1 MTGAVLL
8 KRPTFR
14 VGELLLLLLTLG
26 MAFMHLRHQAMFIII
41 AVLIVTPKLS
51 NRTAEDGRPLFH
63 SAKDRR
69 VWLAGAALLAAGIL
83 SLRVIVP
90 LTPKETYS
98 NPRRLLAH
106 VPAEMRGKPVFNEYS
121 LGGPLIL
128 AGIKPFIDGR
138 SDMYGDAFTQNYL
151 KIVGGDRKAFADA
164 VRRYG
169 IRWTILQKGDPLA
182 KMLDSSPGWRRVYSD
197 SVGVIHVQ
205 RNAPRAPVSD
215 KQNEGQDRG

>member
-1 MTGAVLL
+1 
-8 KRPTFR
+8 
-14 VGELLLLLLTLG
+14 

-51 NRTAEDGRPLFH
+51 NRTAEDGQPLFH

-83 SLRVIVP
+83 GLRVIVP

-98 NPRRLLAH
+98 NPRRLIAH
-106 VPAEMRGKPVFNEYS
+106 VPAEMRDKPVLNEYS
-121 LGGPLIL
+121 MGGPLIL
-128 AGIKPFIDGR
+128 AGIKPFIDG
-138 SDMYGDAFTQNYL
+138 AF
-151 KIVGGDRKAFADA
+151 RH
-164 VRRYG
+164 VRRRLHAELSEDRRRRPKG
-169 IRWTILQKGDPLA
+169 VRGSACVVTASAGRCFRRAIRWPKV
-182 KMLDSSPGWRRVYSD
+182 LDASPGWRRVYSD

>member
-106 VPAEMRGKPVFNEYS
+106 VPAEMRASPSSTN
-121 LGGPLIL
+121 
-128 AGIKPFIDGR
+128 
-138 SDMYGDAFTQNYL
+138 
-151 KIVGGDRKAFADA
+151 IVWA
-164 VRRYG
+164 V
-169 IRWTILQKGDPLA
+169 P
-182 KMLDSSPGWRRVYSD
+182 
-197 SVGVIHVQ
+197 
-205 RNAPRAPVSD
+205 
-215 KQNEGQDRG
+215 